1 VHQWWPPQEIL
12 HRLRREFADD
22 PMMQV
27 SHETSY
33 QALFVQGRGAA
44 NRAGSWRAACAT
56 DGSSARAVTAPP
68 SPAGSGTWS

>member
-33 QALFVQGRGAA
+33 QALFVQGRGEPRRELARCLR
-44 NRAGSWRAACAT
+44 NGRI
-56 DGSSARAVTAPP
+56 SARAVTAPP